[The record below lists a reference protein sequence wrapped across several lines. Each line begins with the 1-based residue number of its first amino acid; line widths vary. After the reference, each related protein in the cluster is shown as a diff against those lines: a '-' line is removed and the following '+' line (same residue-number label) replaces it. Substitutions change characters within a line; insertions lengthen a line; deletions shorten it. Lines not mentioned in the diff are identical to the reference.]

1 MGEEDL
7 PPNGVSRRPWTG
19 KPRARRATGEG
30 RRGPRPAPA
39 ALRPACIRPRALSG
53 SPGGGGVGQFW
64 KILAALGS
72 RMVGEEANRA
82 GCPGL
87 GDGGAAHRG
96 GLRGARSSYYSAP
109 RPPGRTRLGSGLGT
123 GTRKGCR
130 CGCGGCRGRRA
141 AAPGERGSGRNVRWA
156 LWEAPRSR
164 GRRRSREARER
175 ARQKVSEP
183 PPSPPS
189 APKPRAGERDPCP
202 DPSPRP
208 ARAITKE
215 TRPPALPAPR
225 RLKTDP
231 SAGTGRQKGC
241 F

>member
-1 MGEEDL
+1 MGDL
-7 PPNGVSRRPWTG
+7 PPNGVSRRPRPG
-19 KPRARRATGEG
+19 KPRARRETGEAPAQPPLPCGRPASGPGLCLEAPAGAGWDSSGKFWPHRGLGWLG
-30 RRGPRPAPA
+30 RRQTERGP
-39 ALRPACIRPRALSG
+39 G
-53 SPGGGGVGQFW
+53 DWGTV
-64 KILAALGS
+64 ALGTAGVS
-72 RMVGEEANRA
+72 GEPVALTA
-82 GCPGL
+82 LHP
-87 GDGGAAHRG
+87 
-96 GLRGARSSYYSAP
+96 ARLE
-109 RPPGRTRLGSGLGT
+109 GRVWGSGLGT
-123 GTRKGCR
+123 GTRRG
-130 CGCGGCRGRRA
+130 CGCGDCRGSRA
-141 AAPGERGSGRNVRWA
+141 AAPGEGGSGRNARWA
-156 LWEAPRSR
+156 LGEAPRSR